1 MYISMTQ
8 WNQISENILCNSEY
22 YAEIKKDAS
31 NNLYTNLVN
40 QRLYCKNHIKK
51 YIPFFQNYLD
61 IYIRNSLGK
70 NIDYE
75 LNRRNLIIS
84 YNDNNISSGVYSNIT
99 YRYTYDYIYAGNISL
114 LNKGETYIDARD
126 KECDIIN
133 IDVSAN
139 KLTLRT
145 PKENLFHFSFHEPYY
160 ITDRQNKWGGLFHMK
175 IDRMRVNKTSIIE
188 QIPLNYRPFIVP
200 NVKNSVYTDS
210 SNNIVKDSSNNI
222 VNDSSNNTVN
232 DSSNN
237 IIMDV
242 SNAFAKFEDF
252 DSGVFDGYYTTKN
265 KRILTNELQ
274 VYLLRN
280 NSPNGKQ
287 LADAIVFKNPVN
299 GKRKT
304 SYINDVIAPIYNH
317 IVIEVLDPLLH
328 TLQTQPPLAH
338 KITTT
343 IQDIN
348 NPAKVKYCSLGRYSD
363 VDIQDEHGFTTTV
376 LHGGSR
382 KDKKTRKKKN
392 KRRMY
397 SRKR

>member
-1 MYISMTQ
+1 MTH

-22 YAEIKKDAS
+22 YAEIQKDAS

-51 YIPFFQNYLD
+51 YNSFFQNYLD
-61 IYIRNSLGK
+61 IYIGNSLGK

-99 YRYTYDYIYAGNISL
+99 YRYTYDYIYAGNVSL
-114 LNKGETYIDARD
+114 LNKGDIFIDVGD
-126 KECDIIN
+126 KECRIIN
-133 IDVSAN
+133 IDVSTN
-139 KLTLRT
+139 IIKLRT
-145 PKENLFHFSFHEPYY
+145 PSENLFHFSFHEPYY

-175 IDRMRVNKTSIIE
+175 IDRMRVNNTSIIE

-200 NVKNSVYTDS
+200 HVKNSVYT
-210 SNNIVKDSSNNI
+210 N
-222 VNDSSNNTVN
+222 
-232 DSSNN
+232 SSNN

-280 NSPNGKQ
+280 NSPNGKK
-287 LADAIVFKNPVN
+287 LVDTIVFKNPVN

-328 TLQTQPPLAH
+328 ALQTQPPLAH

-376 LHGGSR
+376 LHGVHVKIKKRAKR
-382 KDKKTRKKKN
+382 KIDDGCIPEKNDESQIRK
-392 KRRMY
+392 ML
-397 SRKR
+397 

>member
-1 MYISMTQ
+1 MGVL
-8 WNQISENILCNSEY
+8 NEKRC
-22 YAEIKKDAS
+22 
-31 NNLYTNLVN
+31 
-40 QRLYCKNHIKK
+40 KK
-51 YIPFFQNYLD
+51 YNPFFQNYLD
-61 IYIRNSLGK
+61 IYIGNSLGK

-99 YRYTYDYIYAGNISL
+99 YRYTYDYIYTGNVSL
-114 LNKGETYIDARD
+114 LNKGDIFIDVGD
-126 KECDIIN
+126 KECRIIN
-133 IDVSAN
+133 IDVSTN
-139 KLTLRT
+139 IIKLRT
-145 PKENLFHFSFHEPYY
+145 PNENLFHFSFHEPYY

-200 NVKNSVYTDS
+200 HVKNSVYT
-210 SNNIVKDSSNNI
+210 N
-222 VNDSSNNTVN
+222 
-232 DSSNN
+232 SSNN

-252 DSGVFDGYYTTKN
+252 DSGSFDGYYTTKN

-287 LADAIVFKNPVN
+287 LVDTIVFKNPVN

-343 IQDIN
+343 VQDIN

-382 KDKKTRKKKN
+382 KNKKTRKKKN
-392 KRRMY
+392 KRRVY

>member
-1 MYISMTQ
+1 MTH

-22 YAEIKKDAS
+22 YAEIQKDAS
-31 NNLYTNLVN
+31 NSLYTNLVN
-40 QRLYCKNHIKK
+40 QRLYCKNYIKK
-51 YIPFFQNYLD
+51 YNPFFQNYLD
-61 IYIRNSLGK
+61 IYIGNSLGK

-99 YRYTYDYIYAGNISL
+99 YRYTYDYIYTGNVSL
-114 LNKGETYIDARD
+114 LNKGDIFIDVRD
-126 KECDIIN
+126 KECRIIN
-133 IDVSAN
+133 IDVSTN
-139 KLTLRT
+139 IIKLRT
-145 PKENLFHFSFHEPYY
+145 PNENLFHFSFHEPYY

-200 NVKNSVYTDS
+200 HVKNSVYT
-210 SNNIVKDSSNNI
+210 N
-222 VNDSSNNTVN
+222 
-232 DSSNN
+232 SSNN

-280 NSPNGKQ
+280 KTPIGEK
-287 LADAIVFKNPVN
+287 LEDAIVFKNPVN

-317 IVIEVLDPLLH
+317 IVIDVLDPLLH

-343 IQDIN
+343 VQDIN

-382 KDKKTRKKKN
+382 KNKKTRKKKN
-392 KRRMY
+392 KRRVY